1 MKNLSYISFAL
12 LGLLTA
18 VSCIEEDL
26 DACPP
31 EGGSVTVA
39 VHVEK
44 FMTRPP
50 YGPSDLEERFAQRIH
65 SLRYLLYDDR
75 RLIEQ
80 GELEPI
86 RSADDGSYLFRHDP
100 LPFGTYRLALV
111 ANAAPDMMSGT
122 TESAEHRFIDYQGPD
137 DGDDHFH
144 ACLPFEVTCPCS
156 NEFETVLQRVHGVTR
171 FRFENVPAELSAIE
185 VSLDNVGER
194 IPLSGEPDR
203 ACEAVKRVRPADLKA
218 RNGGSFTLGTF
229 STLPG
234 KRSSWRIKLYAQD
247 DATPVYERLVTDTLR
262 IERNQLL
269 DLSVRFNDTQIEFW
283 VDVDPS
289 WDGSNDGGGGVTQ

>member
-12 LGLLTA
+12 LCLLAA
-18 VSCIEEDL
+18 VSCVEEDL

-31 EGGSVTVA
+31 EGGGVKV
-39 VHVEK
+39 VLRVEK
-44 FMTRPP
+44 FRTQPP
-50 YGPSDLEERFAQRIH
+50 YGPEELEESFAQRIH
-65 SLRYLLYDDR
+65 SLRYLLYDGR

-80 GELEPI
+80 GDLEQM
-86 RSADDGSYLFRHDP
+86 RSADDGSYIFRHDL
-100 LPFGTYRLALV
+100 LPFGAYRLAFV
-111 ANAAPDMMSGT
+111 ANTTAGMMSGT
-122 TESAEHRFIDYQGPD
+122 TDSPENRFIVYQGENA
-137 DGDDHFH
+137 GDDHFR
-144 ACLPFEVTCPCS
+144 AYLPFEVTCPCS

-171 FRFENVPAELSAIE
+171 FRFEHVPASISAIE

-194 IPLSGEPDR
+194 TPLNGEPDR
-203 ACEAVKRVRPADLKA
+203 ACEVVKRVQTADLKA
-218 RNGGSFTLGTF
+218 RDAGSFTLGTF

-234 KRSSWRIKLYAQD
+234 RKSSWRMKLYSRG

-269 DLSVRFNDTQIEFW
+269 DLSVRFTDRQIEYS

-289 WDGSNDGGGGVTQ
+289 WDGSNDGGGEIMQ